1 MILLL
6 NTSPGD
12 VGWLMLPVLT
22 GLLNCALHHL
32 RDTWQRT
39 ETLLVVA
46 AGQGVILQC
55 SGQPLNKE
63 FSRLEHQ

>member
-6 NTSPGD
+6 NTSPGG

-22 GLLNCALHHL
+22 GLLSCALHHL

-46 AGQGVILQC
+46 AGQGVSLQC
-55 SGQPLNKE
+55 SGQPLSKE
-63 FSRLEHQ
+63 FSGLEHE